1 VSEDLPSGTEHGKRW
16 RTMDVIL
23 TVIFFGLV
31 LLGGEIRTT
40 DWWRS
45 LGTFARAMIVGS
57 FLEIFGI
64 SFLWIKWKQERL
76 APENIWELKWLLF
89 EVAMILGGIVCFFQ
103 AFD

>member
-1 VSEDLPSGTEHGKRW
+1 
-16 RTMDVIL
+16 
-23 TVIFFGLV
+23 
-31 LLGGEIRTT
+31 
-40 DWWRS
+40 
-45 LGTFARAMIVGS
+45 MIVGS

-76 APENIWELKWLLF
+76 APENIWEFKWLLF